1 MAEKLKNI
9 LKNYLEGKNFKEINE
24 TISIEK
30 IWEEVVGRLI
40 SDNTAIISFKN
51 KTLTIKTKTPVWRN
65 ELSFQKNNILEKIQ
79 KQISKNKINKIKLI

>member
-24 TISIEK
+24 TISIET
-30 IWEEVVGRLI
+30 IWKDVVGKLI
-40 SDNTAIISFKN
+40 SKNTDIISFKN

-79 KQISKNKINKIKLI
+79 KKISKNKINKIKLI